1 VTSTSKREIEKQ
13 IDEVSAG
20 GEYSVHDLMLAT
32 LKDVYNGD
40 LTAGEQR
47 LLNTPE
53 EHLSQRAL
61 RESRRIDIDCMEYE
75 P

>member
-1 VTSTSKREIEKQ
+1 MTSTSKREIEKQ

-20 GEYSVHDLMLAT
+20 GEYGVHDLMLAT
-32 LKDVYNGD
+32 LKDVYNAD

-47 LLNTPE
+47 LLDAPE
-53 EHLSQRAL
+53 EHLSQTAL

>member
-1 VTSTSKREIEKQ
+1 MTLPSKRELENG

-32 LKDVYNGD
+32 LKDVYDGD

-47 LLNTPE
+47 LLDAPG
-53 EHLSQRAL
+53 EHLSPAAL